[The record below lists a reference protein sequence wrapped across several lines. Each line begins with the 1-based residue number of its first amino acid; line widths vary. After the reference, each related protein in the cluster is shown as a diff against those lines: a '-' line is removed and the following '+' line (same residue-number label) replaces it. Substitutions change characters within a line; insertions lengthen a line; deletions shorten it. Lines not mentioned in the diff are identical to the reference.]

1 MTRPQQ
7 ALERIATNENFHGI
21 AATSGHDAV
30 TNVTGVSNKTP
41 FPIHSVGKI
50 LSGVLMVEMVTQG
63 VITESDLITPGIRL
77 QPEIEEKLTR
87 ENPAVMERLSQVS
100 ILQAMQHTA
109 GLASLNEKSGSKD
122 CIDNYTKHLR
132 EGKETRHSMGDMV
145 DFVGDK
151 LTEVGPEK
159 YSNDGLLLAGCA
171 LQNLYNSRTGQN
183 LSYEEILNK
192 LVIEP
197 SKTNISMTRPVDVH
211 YKAEDVEHLSKYPVT
226 PAGGHF
232 ASTDDLLKLGEY
244 LYQRCQDQEFMKGVK
259 KYGAEF
265 YDKDRNAIYHGGYM
279 EGTTVEAKGS
289 ATEFAVSLNDG
300 KTIAILMDRDASE
313 DDRNSRRLSQ
323 THARGFYK
331 ELRNSL
337 EQENELHKPKIALIT
352 PGLSGD
358 TDGSTIEQDAEKL
371 KSLGFRV
378 EFLPGSVSNSH
389 PFVGAKIANTAEQRA
404 RQVINFAQDPEVVA
418 MWAVNG
424 GESCPEVAK
433 LLVEYGKDPQK
444 YLEKHQV
451 DCVSGE
457 ILGYAAGAEN
467 GFSKDRLLPTIVGM
481 SDVSSI
487 QLSLAQFGFPS
498 HYGSVSLANV
508 EHLQRMSEAVQK
520 GTASELEQIAQ
531 ISRQDAP
538 EKMSGTV
545 YATVNGG
552 LESSLHTDWQPKFP
566 PNTVLMIEGVSGYDA
581 IASTINKAKQ
591 AGALANVSAI
601 LVGNPVDPGEGIN
614 PESRERFAKF
624 AVEFDLPIF
633 SVGGNQ
639 FGHLAGKE
647 PTPIA
652 NFGNIEIDTRL
663 GTARIEQG
671 SVRENILQFHAE
683 KVAAPRVEF
692 EAQQLGINPLAL
704 ELTSINQHPI
714 PTELTDVVGGKGRSL
729 PMHLNLA
736 GKTLLVDY
744 SNWVE
749 LGRQMTDI
757 ANRGELEGVK
767 AIIFSVD
774 NHYPELKSRFD
785 SATSE
790 QEKVAVGLSFVTHPD
805 FKFSHNSENTYR
817 CDNATKERAEIS
829 FIPWLK
835 SRGIELE
842 AKDILVDGDGIT
854 LPIPIERNSE
864 IIAQVTNEKSIGFV
878 RQSAGRA
885 EYFAKQHPEIPV
897 FLTDRSNLPEVM
909 RGPLFLAERLE
920 VLQNKSEKEF
930 EDIGSDSKKSWVD
943 RISNSNQSRDDS
955 VIKR

>member
-1 MTRPQQ
+1 MKNS
-7 ALERIATNENFHGI
+7 ESKKKN
-21 AATSGHDAV
+21 
-30 TNVTGVSNKTP
+30 SNKP
-41 FPIHSVGKI
+41 LVIYVGEQHDNMAYGSLIEQIVEDCEKKGLKVQVFSEFETQTQKI
-50 LSGVLMVEMVTQG
+50 NL
-63 VITESDLITPGIRL
+63 
-77 QPEIEEKLTR
+77 EEKLGEPLRNKPDDLAEFTKTTKFLDDHFIKMGDLNER
-87 ENPAVMERLSQVS
+87 EKIMAESLQKYQELGLTPRQMYEQTKSQMVVAPEVYGLMEGDLKEGEKTGSVNGKPFSLESFYHGYRAQFNHEAIHGAMLEDFRSARKPETDVIVLISGLGHTYGLNQELSELEGCKKFVVTNFLDFLPLEQRTAIRNNEESAKIGTGGLLEFDVNPVSKEAVIPEVVKLEIDARSQVKS
-100 ILQAMQHTA
+100 E
-109 GLASLNEKSGSKD
+109 ASKLSEAA
-122 CIDNYTKHLR
+122 
-132 EGKETRHSMGDMV
+132 
-145 DFVGDK
+145 K
-151 LTEVGPEK
+151 LTGFSV
-159 YSNDGLLLAGCA
+159 
-171 LQNLYNSRTGQN
+171 
-183 LSYEEILNK
+183 EEI
-192 LVIEP
+192 
-197 SKTNISMTRPVDVH
+197 S
-211 YKAEDVEHLSKYPVT
+211 
-226 PAGGHF
+226 
-232 ASTDDLLKLGEY
+232 
-244 LYQRCQDQEFMKGVK
+244 
-259 KYGAEF
+259 
-265 YDKDRNAIYHGGYM
+265 
-279 EGTTVEAKGS
+279 
-289 ATEFAVSLNDG
+289 
-300 KTIAILMDRDASE
+300 
-313 DDRNSRRLSQ
+313 
-323 THARGFYK
+323 
-331 ELRNSL
+331 
-337 EQENELHKPKIALIT
+337 ELHKPKIALIT

-467 GFSKDRLLPTIVGM
+467 GFPKDRLLPTIVGM

-520 GTASELEQIAQ
+520 GTASELEQITQ

-581 IASTINKAKQ
+581 IASTLNKAKQ

-601 LVGNPVDPGEGIN
+601 LVGNPVDPGQGIN
-614 PESRERFAKF
+614 PESRERFTKF
-624 AVEFDLPIF
+624 AGEFDLPIF

-647 PTPIA
+647 PTSIA

-729 PMHLNLA
+729 PMHSNLA

-757 ANRGELEGVK
+757 ANRGELESVK

-842 AKDILVDGDGIT
+842 AKDILVDGEGIT
-854 LPIPIERNSE
+854 FPIPIERNSE

-909 RGPLFLAERLE
+909 RGPLFSAERLE
-920 VLQNKSEKEF
+920 VLQNKSEKETDERFAKKFSGDKKAKEF

-955 VIKR
+955 VMKR